1 MEEPNLWYLKDDT
14 IETLDVRELPKQF
27 YYICSTCD
35 IVKGYVEQIEGG
47 NC

>member
-14 IETLDVRELPKQF
+14 IETLDIRELPKKF
-27 YYICSTCD
+27 TTCD